1 MLNITQIPAPRVEFI
16 DPRTGLMSREWYRF
30 FLNLFTLT
38 GGGTNQISLED
49 VQLGPIER
57 DLSPMDAQI
66 QAAALLQQPNIVA
79 QLAELAKTVEGMAS
93 APIVQPESQHLH
105 YGAFQ
110 DNTTQTAAVI
120 NTAYAITFDTTDYS
134 DGVFRGT
141 PTSRITAVNTGMYN
155 IQFSLQMGKSSAS
168 LGYAWIWARINGTD
182 VPDSAGRLAFQGA
195 TTDAVAAWN
204 YVLPLTSGSYFE
216 LMWAVDSTAIQIL
229 HYASV
234 AFAPAIPSAI
244 LTVTQVTL

>member
-57 DLSPMDAQI
+57 DLSPVDAQL
-66 QAAALLQQPNIVA
+66 QAAMLLQQPNVVA
-79 QLAELAKTVEGMAS
+79 QLAELAKTVDGLALTP
-93 APIVQPESQHLH
+93 AVQQESQQLH
-105 YGAFQ
+105 YGAFT

-120 NTAYAITFDTTDYS
+120 NTAYPVTFNTTDYS
-134 DGVFRGT
+134 DGVFRAAT
-141 PTSRITAVNTGMYN
+141 TSRITATNTGMYN
-155 IQFSLQMGKSSAS
+155 VQFSLQLGKSSAS
-168 LGYAWIWARINGTD
+168 LGYAWIWARVNGVN

-204 YVLPLTSGSYFE
+204 YVLPLVSGSYFE